1 MGARSSGMFPRV
13 ATWVDAE
20 TLFTAAAPAKDIP
33 NLQHS
38 AEVHFVAYFSADAVG
53 SVKVT
58 LNNGYEVE
66 LAATDERGVDLKV
79 YKVRAGY
86 EIGDM
91 SVGGTQTPA
100 ASVDFTGLTAGSA
113 EVSIF

>member
-1 MGARSSGMFPRV
+1 MAARSSGMFPRV

-20 TLFTAAAPAKDIP
+20 TLFTATDATKEVP

-38 AEVHFVAYFSADAVG
+38 SEVHFVAYFSAGAAG
-53 SVKVT
+53 SVTVT
-58 LNNGYEVE
+58 TNNGYVVE
-66 LAATDERGVDLKV
+66 LAATDERGTDLKV

-91 SVGGTQTPA
+91 SVGGTQTPVVT
-100 ASVDFTGLTAGSA
+100 VDFAGLTAGTA

>member
-20 TLFTAAAPAKDIP
+20 TLFTATDNTKEVP

-38 AEVHFVAYFSADAVG
+38 SEVHFVVFFSADAVG
-53 SVKVT
+53 SVT
-58 LNNGYEVE
+58 ATTNNGYSVE

-91 SVGGTQTPA
+91 SVGGTQTPSV
-100 ASVDFTGLTAGSA
+100 SVDFAGLTTGSA